1 MDCRTSS
8 RSSIRISKMGKSNK
22 VILALYGVGIIMAV
36 VLIAWIFSSVKTSSV
51 EISADQKIDITPEQ
65 IKSIKD
71 IGEWEFLAISDEEMV
86 DTVRK
91 GFFSDDHLARIYY
104 GTMRLGVNLKQV
116 ESGWITVNDDT
127 LDITLPKIGLL
138 DRDFIDEA
146 RTKSFF
152 ESGKWETKDREALL
166 RRAYQRMLQRGLTP
180 QNLEAARQNGDA
192 QVRQV
197 MQSMG
202 FKFIKVR
209 FDYGNDK

>member
-1 MDCRTSS
+1 
-8 RSSIRISKMGKSNK
+8 MGKSNK

-51 EISADQKIDITPEQ
+51 EISADQKIDITPKQ

-209 FDYGNDK
+209 FEYGNDK

>member
-1 MDCRTSS
+1 
-8 RSSIRISKMGKSNK
+8 MGKSNK
-22 VILALYGVGIIMAV
+22 VILALYGIGIIMAV

-209 FDYGNDK
+209 FEYGNDK

>member
-1 MDCRTSS
+1 
-8 RSSIRISKMGKSNK
+8 MGKSNK

-91 GFFSDDHLARIYY
+91 GFFSDDH
-104 GTMRLGVNLKQV
+104 LGVNLKQV